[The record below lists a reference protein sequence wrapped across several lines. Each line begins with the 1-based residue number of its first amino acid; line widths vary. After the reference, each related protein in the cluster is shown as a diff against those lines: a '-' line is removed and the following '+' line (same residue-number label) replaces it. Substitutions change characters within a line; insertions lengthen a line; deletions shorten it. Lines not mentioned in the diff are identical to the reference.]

1 MKNTLREA
9 LVNVS
14 GDYQF
19 YRANVIFENILRSH
33 KKYSITTLFVVK
45 LSCSLW
51 NGINVWGQS
60 YIYMEMERKHY
71 LSGFYT
77 YSRGAMAVEGQNWAF

>member
-33 KKYSITTLFVVK
+33 KNT
-45 LSCSLW
+45 
-51 NGINVWGQS
+51 Q
-60 YIYMEMERKHY
+60 
-71 LSGFYT
+71 
-77 YSRGAMAVEGQNWAF
+77 